1 MPRARCRRT
10 SPRSEWFA
18 DVARVLRPA
27 GVLAMNAADE
37 PDHRH
42 AARVLAGLAAH
53 LPHTAAIAQVD
64 IWKRRRFGNLV
75 LVGSRQPLL
84 MGSLIR
90 SVARGAFPSTVLE
103 GRGPRAGPGVGTAV
117 HRRRRGAV
125 APAAHATGGWRIR

>member
-1 MPRARCRRT
+1 
-10 SPRSEWFA
+10 
-18 DVARVLRPA
+18 
-27 GVLAMNAADE
+27 MNTADE

-42 AARVLAGLAAH
+42 AARVLAGLSQH

-84 MGSLIR
+84 LGSIIR

-103 GRGPRAGPGVGTAV
+103 GAALARALGSGRPFTDADAVPSPRPPTAPGE
-117 HRRRRGAV
+117 
-125 APAAHATGGWRIR
+125 WRLR